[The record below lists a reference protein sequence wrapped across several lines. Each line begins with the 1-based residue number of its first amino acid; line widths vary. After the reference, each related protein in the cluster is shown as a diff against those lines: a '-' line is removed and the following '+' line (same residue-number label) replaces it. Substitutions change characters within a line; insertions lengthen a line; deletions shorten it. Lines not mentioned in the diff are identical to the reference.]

1 MAELDYKDIQ
11 GIIFRGYGKLPAA
24 YFVLLKMEEGRTQD
38 AKNWLKSLADD
49 ITNAVSLKKNA
60 EGVKPLR
67 SKAVHVAFT
76 RQGLAMLG
84 IDGDE
89 TSFSC
94 EFEDGMTPDFK
105 RWSLGDH
112 DDDDDSHSAP
122 IHWDWG
128 GTHDDA
134 ELIHVLLML
143 YAPADNDGGT
153 VQLDRLYDAHKQR
166 FETGGLTV
174 VKRLSTRTLIERK
187 EHFGFVDGI
196 AQPIMAGTDRA
207 KEALKENE
215 NNANVIATGEFIL
228 GYPNEYDKYPESP
241 TILALRDPN
250 NLLPTLKE
258 GGAHDLGHNGS
269 YMVFR
274 QLSQDVKAF
283 WNFLDEKT
291 KKNGQSDPVA
301 RDLIAAKMVGRWRSG
316 VPLMLSPDKDDPNM
330 DSKDYDTFG
339 YIQPQDG
346 PGGNDPLG
354 LKCPLGSHIRRTN
367 PRDSVFPGTKDALT
381 MSKVHRILRRGR
393 SYGPPVAPSMEP
405 DDILAAEDPHEKRGL
420 HFICFN
426 TDIGRQFEFV
436 QQTWL
441 CNPKFASMYRELDP
455 LVGDHGKRHRGSK
468 GIFTI
473 PADPLRKRITGVTR
487 YVNVRGGAY
496 FFLPGIKA
504 LRVLAELP

>member
-11 GIIFRGYGKLPAA
+11 GLIFRGYRDLPAA
-24 YFVLLKMEEGRTQD
+24 YFVLLKMEEERTQD

-76 RQGLAMLG
+76 RQGLEMLG
-84 IDGDE
+84 IDPE
-89 TSFSC
+89 KTSFSC

-122 IHWDWG
+122 RNWDWG
-128 GTHDDA
+128 GTQDDA
-134 ELIHVLLML
+134 EPIHVLLML
-143 YAPADNDGGT
+143 YAPADNDDDT

-166 FETGGLTV
+166 FEAGGLTV
-174 VKRLSTRTLIERK
+174 VKRLSTRTLIKRK

-196 AQPIMAGTDRA
+196 AQPIMAGTRRA
-207 KEALKENE
+207 SETKNT
-215 NNANVIATGEFIL
+215 ANVIAVGEFIL
-228 GYPNEYDKYPESP
+228 GYKNEYAKLPESP
-241 TILALRDPN
+241 TIPASQDPN
-250 NLLPTLKE
+250 NLLPAPKE
-258 GGAHDLGHNGS
+258 GDPHNLGHNGS

-283 WNFLDEKT
+283 WKFLDETT
-291 KKNGQSDPVA
+291 KKNGQSDPAV

-316 VPLMLSPDKDDPNM
+316 VPLMLSPDKDDDGPVS
-330 DSKDYDTFG
+330 DSFG
-339 YIQPQDG
+339 YIQPQADG
-346 PGGNDPLG
+346 TGGNDPLG

-367 PRDSVFPGTKDALT
+367 PRDSVFPSTEDALT
-381 MSKVHRILRRGR
+381 MPKVHRILRRGR
-393 SYGPPVAPSMEP
+393 SYGEPVAESMEP
-405 DDILAAEDPHEKRGL
+405 DDILAAEEERPLQERGL

-436 QQTWL
+436 QQTWVN
-441 CNPKFASMYRELDP
+441 NPKFASMYSELDP
-455 LVGDHGKRHRGSK
+455 LVGDHSTRHRHSWGT
-468 GIFTI
+468 FNI
-473 PADPLRKRITGVTR
+473 PATPVRKCITGVTR
-487 YVNVRGGAY
+487 YVNVQGGAY
-496 FFLPGIKA
+496 FFLPGINA
-504 LRVLAELP
+504 LRVLADLP